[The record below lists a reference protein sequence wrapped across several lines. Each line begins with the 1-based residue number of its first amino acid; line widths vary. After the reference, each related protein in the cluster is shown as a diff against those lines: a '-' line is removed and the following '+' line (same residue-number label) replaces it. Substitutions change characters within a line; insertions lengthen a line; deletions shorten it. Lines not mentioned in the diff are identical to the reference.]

1 MKEEGIE
8 RSSDRVKLR
17 SYRDLQVWQRSYA
30 TSLKVYRLTVG
41 FPAVELYGLVSQ
53 MRRAAVSVP
62 ANIAE
67 GFKKRGSKDKANFYN
82 IAQGSLEEL
91 RYYYILSRD
100 LGYLKSPPAEPDAFE
115 VIGRMLHSLIRVTLA
130 RRS

>member
-1 MKEEGIE
+1 MEGARRLE
-8 RSSDRVKLR
+8 RFE
-17 SYRDLQVWQRSYA
+17 DLDVWRRA
-30 TSLKVYRLTVG
+30 HALVLDVYRLTG
-41 FPAVELYGLVSQ
+41 RFPNDEKFGLVSQ

-100 LGYLKSPPAEPDAFE
+100 LGYLKSPPAEPVAFE

>member
-1 MKEEGIE
+1 MEGGRRLE
-8 RSSDRVKLR
+8 RFE
-17 SYRDLQVWQRSYA
+17 DLDVWQRA
-30 TSLKVYRLTVG
+30 HALALEVYRLTGG
-41 FPAVELYGLVSQ
+41 FPNDEKFGLVSQ

-130 RRS
+130 RCR